1 MEKSTE
7 NPGRDTELLDIS
19 GELRG
24 ENNYRNKNVAG
35 ISLQTFV
42 KLGNQL
48 ISSRECVCRGK
59 GKRPTFAKFA
69 CGEEELLIMKT
80 EKQLARK
87 EKHQKKLVPPNVCHK
102 M

>member
-24 ENNYRNKNVAG
+24 EDNYRNKNVAG

-48 ISSRECVCRGK
+48 ISSRDCVYVEEREKDQLLQSLHVGK
-59 GKRPTFAKFA
+59 KSY
-69 CGEEELLIMKT
+69 
-80 EKQLARK
+80 
-87 EKHQKKLVPPNVCHK
+87 
-102 M
+102 

>member
-24 ENNYRNKNVAG
+24 EDNYRNKNVAG

-48 ISSRECVCRGK
+48 ISSRECVYVEEREKDQLLQSLHVGK
-59 GKRPTFAKFA
+59 KSY
-69 CGEEELLIMKT
+69 
-80 EKQLARK
+80 
-87 EKHQKKLVPPNVCHK
+87 
-102 M
+102 